1 MTTASTPA
9 PVSGVVDATD
19 STTVASAA
27 KKSRAGRGRRRPTS
41 PRQKSSITLTVIMV
55 VMFLYVLLPL
65 VWLVINSTK
74 TNGGLFTS
82 FGLWFADDFALWD
95 NIKQLFSYQ
104 NSVYPRWLAN
114 TVLYAGVGGIGAT
127 ILATFGGYGLAKY
140 NFPGR
145 RAAFAIV
152 IGAMTVPMTAL
163 AVPTFLMFS
172 QLGLTNTVWAVL
184 IPALASPFGLYL
196 MYVYSQDSVPDSLLE
211 AARLD
216 GAGELRT
223 FLTVSLRL
231 LAPGFVTVLL
241 FAVVATWNNY
251 FLPLIMLTDP
261 KLYPLT
267 VGLNQWNSQSG
278 SSGTSEP
285 VYNLVLVGSLVAIIP
300 LVIVFLSLQR
310 FWQSGLAAGAVKQ

>member
-1 MTTASTPA
+1 MTTE
-9 PVSGVVDATD
+9 ATT
-19 STTVASAA
+19 STTPLAPSAR
-27 KKSRAGRGRRRPTS
+27 KRSGAGRGRRRPTA
-41 PRQKSSITLTVIMV
+41 PRAKASISLTVIMV
-55 VMFLYVLLPL
+55 IMFVYVLLPL

-74 TNGGLFTS
+74 TNGGLFSS

-95 NIKQLFSYQ
+95 NLKALFSYQ

-114 TVLYAGVGGIGAT
+114 TVLYAGVGGVGAT
-127 ILATFGGYGLAKY
+127 LLATLGGYGLAKY

-172 QLGLTNTVWAVL
+172 KLGLTNTVWAVI

-231 LAPGFVTVLL
+231 LTPGFITVLL
-241 FAVVATWNNY
+241 FTVVATWNNY
-251 FLPLIMLTDP
+251 FLPLIMLSDP

-267 VGLNQWNSQSG
+267 VGLNQWNAQAG
-278 SSGTSEP
+278 SSGQGEP
-285 VYNLVLVGSLVAIIP
+285 VYNLVLTGSLVAIIP
-300 LVIVFLSLQR
+300 LVLVFLFLQR

>member
-1 MTTASTPA
+1 MTTEAAS
-9 PVSGVVDATD
+9 
-19 STTVASAA
+19 STTVITPPTGRKRSG
-27 KKSRAGRGRRRPTS
+27 AGRGRRRTTA
-41 PRQKSSITLTVIMV
+41 PRAKSSISLTVVMIA
-55 VMFLYVLLPL
+55 MFLYVLLPL

-74 TNGGLFTS
+74 TNGGLFSS

-95 NIKQLFSYQ
+95 NLKALFSYQ
-104 NSVYPRWLAN
+104 GSVYPRWLAN

-127 ILATFGGYGLAKY
+127 LLATLGGYGLAKY

-172 QLGLTNTVWAVL
+172 KLGLTNTVWAVI

-231 LAPGFVTVLL
+231 LTPGFITVLL
-241 FAVVATWNNY
+241 FTVVATWNNY
-251 FLPLIMLTDP
+251 FLPLIMLSDP

-267 VGLNQWNSQSG
+267 VGLNQWNAQAG
-278 SSGTSEP
+278 SSGQGEP
-285 VYNLVLVGSLVAIIP
+285 VYNLVLTGSLVAIIP
-300 LVIVFLSLQR
+300 LVLVFLFLQR

>member
-1 MTTASTPA
+1 MSTEAASSTTAITP
-9 PVSGVVDATD
+9 PPSGRRG
-19 STTVASAA
+19 SG
-27 KKSRAGRGRRRPTS
+27 AGRGRRRTTA
-41 PRQKSSITLTVIMV
+41 PRAKASISLTVIMV
-55 VMFLYVLLPL
+55 AMFLYVLLPL

-74 TNGGLFTS
+74 TNGGLFSS

-95 NIKQLFSYQ
+95 NLKALFSYQ
-104 NSVYPRWLAN
+104 SSVYPRWLAN
-114 TVLYAGVGGIGAT
+114 TVLYAGVGGVGAT
-127 ILATFGGYGLAKY
+127 LLATLGGYGLAKY

-172 QLGLTNTVWAVL
+172 KLGLTNTVWAVI

-223 FLTVSLRL
+223 FATVSLRL
-231 LAPGFVTVLL
+231 LTPGFVTVLL
-241 FAVVATWNNY
+241 FTVVATWNNY
-251 FLPLIMLTDP
+251 FLPLIMLSDP

-267 VGLNQWNSQSG
+267 VGLNQWNAQAG
-278 SSGTSEP
+278 SSGQGDP
-285 VYNLVLVGSLVAIIP
+285 VYNLVLTGSLVAIIP
-300 LVIVFLSLQR
+300 LVLVFLFLQR